1 MHLHS
6 FTFNPFQENT
16 YLVWDDEKKCA
27 IIDPGCYDAFER
39 QEMVEF
45 IETMG
50 LTPTKLLNTHC
61 HVDHVLGNRF
71 VSEKYGLKLEMHE
84 NDLPVL
90 NAVPNYARHY
100 GFETGE
106 MIQPSIF
113 LRDGDAVSVGKLN
126 FEILHVPGHSPG
138 SICFYHK
145 ESAQIIS
152 GDALF
157 YGSIG
162 RTDLPGGNHMQLIQ
176 SIKSKLLT
184 LEDSVAV
191 FSGHGPKT
199 TIGNERKH
207 NPFLQ

>member
-39 QEMVEF
+39 QELVEF

-50 LTPTKLLNTHC
+50 LTPTKLFNTHC

-145 ESAQIIS
+145 ESAQVIS

-176 SIKSKLLT
+176 SIKSKLLS

>member
-27 IIDPGCYDAFER
+27 IIDPGCYDAYER
-39 QEMVEF
+39 QELVEF

-71 VSEKYGLKLEMHE
+71 VAEQYGLSLEMHE

-113 LRDGDAVSVGKLN
+113 LRDGDSVSVGKLK

-191 FSGHGPKT
+191 LSGHGPKT
-199 TIGNERKH
+199 TIGNERNH

>member
-16 YLVWDDEKKCA
+16 YLVWDYEKKCA

-39 QEMVEF
+39 QELVEF

-113 LRDGDAVSVGKLN
+113 LRDGDAVSFGKLN

-138 SICFYHK
+138 SICFFHK

-184 LEDSVAV
+184 LGDSVAV

-199 TIGNERKH
+199 TIGNERNH

>member
-39 QEMVEF
+39 QELVEF

-106 MIQPSIF
+106 MIQPSIL

-157 YGSIG
+157 HGSIG

-176 SIKSKLLT
+176 SIKGKLLT

>member
-16 YLVWDDEKKCA
+16 YLAWDDEKKCA

-39 QEMVEF
+39 QELVEF
-45 IETMG
+45 IETMK
-50 LTPTKLLNTHC
+50 LIPTKLLNTHC

-71 VSEKYGLKLEMHE
+71 VAEKYGLKLEMHE

-113 LRDGDAVSVGKLN
+113 LRDGDSVSVGKLK

-157 YGSIG
+157 QGSIG
-162 RTDLPGGNHMQLIQ
+162 RTDLPGGNHAQLIY
-176 SIKSKLLT
+176 SIKSKLLI
-184 LEDSVAV
+184 LQDSVAV
-191 FSGHGPKT
+191 FSGHGSKT
-199 TIGNERKH
+199 TIGHERKH

>member
-199 TIGNERKH
+199 TIGNERNH

>member
-39 QEMVEF
+39 QELVEF

-71 VSEKYGLKLEMHE
+71 VSEKYGLNLEMHE

-106 MIQPSIF
+106 MIQPSTF

-199 TIGNERKH
+199 TIGNERNH